1 MLAQRLC
8 EKDPTK
14 IGQWDSETIPS
25 QVISGGETS
34 SDEGEPIPQHA
45 WKWQTRICLDR
56 IMCQLQTKIENPLFA
71 LGVLSLI
78 DGSTS
83 TTRKNAKTN
92 LRFP

>member
-45 WKWQTRICLDR
+45 MHPYPVKVTDADMSRSYHVPITNEDPKSDVR
-56 IMCQLQTKIENPLFA
+56 
-71 LGVLSLI
+71 LG
-78 DGSTS
+78 
-83 TTRKNAKTN
+83 NAQFTQQRREYSVKE
-92 LRFP
+92 R

>member
-45 WKWQTRICLDR
+45 
-56 IMCQLQTKIENPLFA
+56 
-71 LGVLSLI
+71 
-78 DGSTS
+78 
-83 TTRKNAKTN
+83 
-92 LRFP
+92 